1 MSYTSHEIAFLQDL
15 VAKGSGQ
22 KAASSTSRSLGQH
35 YGMGQHIGSRFTFT
49 EADSARAR
57 QMLVNASIPIEPPS
71 TGLRRAEA
79 ARNNPARE
87 KAGTLAPHE
96 NSIAVKVA
104 HGHCD
109 LDGHPVATQGYQ
121 VLTLEQ
127 ALNVRA
133 DVLLVVENLESLRF
147 LERNRWIDY
156 EGKAVLAV
164 FRGDRT
170 LRTDV
175 VARFIESS
183 SAPVWAYF
191 DFDPAGLGM
200 SAKLPRLQ
208 RILLP
213 PEAALASAARNAN
226 QVHLY
231 ADQVGQWSRALTSDK
246 RPMVLR
252 PWALLR
258 QLRVGLAQEL
268 MDIL

>member
-22 KAASSTSRSLGQH
+22 KAASSTSRSLSQH
-35 YGMGQHIGSRFTFT
+35 YGMGDHIGSRFTFT
-49 EADSARAR
+49 EADAARAR
-57 QMLVNASIPIEPPS
+57 QMLANANIPIVPPS

-87 KAGTLAPHE
+87 KAGTLAPHKD
-96 NSIAVKVA
+96 SIAVKAA

-127 ALNVRA
+127 ALRVRA
-133 DVLLVVENLESLRF
+133 DALLVVENLESLRF

-170 LRTDV
+170 LRADV
-175 VARFIESS
+175 VARFIEGSG
-183 SAPVWAYF
+183 ATLWAYF

-213 PEAALASAARNAN
+213 PEATLVSAARKAN

-231 ADQVGQWSRALTSDK
+231 ADQAGQWSRALTSDK
-246 RPMVLR
+246 RAMVQR
-252 PWALLR
+252 PWKLLR
-258 QLRVGLAQEL
+258 QLRIGLAQEL
-268 MDIL
+268 MDVL

>member
-1 MSYTSHEIAFLQDL
+1 MTYTSHEIAFLQHL

-22 KAASSTSRSLGQH
+22 KVASATSRSLGQH
-35 YGMGQHIGSRFTFT
+35 YGMGQHTGSRFIFT
-49 EADSARAR
+49 EADAARAR
-57 QMLVNASIPIEPPS
+57 LMLVNANIPIEPPI

-96 NSIAVKVA
+96 DSIAVKTA

-109 LDGHPVATQGYQ
+109 LDGHPVANQGYQ

-127 ALNVRA
+127 AIRVRA

-147 LERNRWIDY
+147 LERNLWIDY
-156 EGKAVLAV
+156 EGQAVLAV

-170 LRTDV
+170 LRVDT

-183 SAPVWAYF
+183 GAPVWAYF

-200 SAKLPRLQ
+200 SAKLPRLR

-213 PEAALASAARNAN
+213 PEAALVHAARKAN

-231 ADQVGQWSRALTSDK
+231 ADQAGQWSRTLTSDR
-246 RPMVLR
+246 RPMVQR
-252 PWALLR
+252 PWRLLR

-268 MDIL
+268 MDML

>member
-1 MSYTSHEIAFLQDL
+1 MSYTAHEIAFLQDL

-49 EADSARAR
+49 EADAARAR
-57 QMLVNASIPIEPPS
+57 QMLVNANIAIEPPS

-79 ARNNPARE
+79 GQNNPARE
-87 KAGTLAPHE
+87 KAGTLPPHGD
-96 NSIAVKVA
+96 SIAVKAA

-109 LDGHPVATQGYQ
+109 LDGLPVATQGYQ

-127 ALNVRA
+127 ALSVRA

-156 EGKAVLAV
+156 ESKAVLAV

-170 LRTDV
+170 LRADV
-175 VARFIESS
+175 VARLIESS
-183 SAPVWAYF
+183 SAIVWAYF

-213 PEAALASAARNAN
+213 PEAALIRTARQAN

-231 ADQVGQWSRALTSDK
+231 ADQAGQWSRALTSDK
-246 RPMVLR
+246 RPMVQR
-252 PWALLR
+252 PWKLLR

>member
-15 VAKGSGQ
+15 VAKGTGQ
-22 KAASSTSRSLGQH
+22 KAASSTSRSLSQH
-35 YGMGQHIGSRFTFT
+35 YGMGQHIGSRFIFT
-49 EADSARAR
+49 EVDAVRAR
-57 QMLVNASIPIEPPS
+57 QMLANANIPIEPPS
-71 TGLRRAEA
+71 TRLRRAEA
-79 ARNNPARE
+79 ALNNPAKE

-96 NSIAVKVA
+96 DSIAVKAA
-104 HGHCD
+104 HGNCD
-109 LDGHPVATQGYQ
+109 LEGQPVPAQGYQ

-127 ALNVRA
+127 ALRVRA

-156 EGKAVLAV
+156 EGKTVLAV

-170 LRTDV
+170 LRADV
-175 VARFIESS
+175 VARFIESN
-183 SAPVWAYF
+183 SATVWAYF

-213 PEAALASAARNAN
+213 PEAALTRTARQAN

-231 ADQVGQWSRALTSDK
+231 ADQVGQWSQALTSDK
-246 RPMVLR
+246 RPIVQR
-252 PWALLR
+252 PWGLLR
-258 QLRVGLAQEL
+258 HLRVGLAQEL
-268 MDIL
+268 MDLL